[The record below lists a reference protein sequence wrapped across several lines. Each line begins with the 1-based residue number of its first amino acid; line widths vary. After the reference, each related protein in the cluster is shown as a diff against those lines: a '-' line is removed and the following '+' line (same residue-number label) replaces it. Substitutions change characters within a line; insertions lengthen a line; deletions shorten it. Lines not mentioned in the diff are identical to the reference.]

1 MDEFINHVK
10 IDYIQYINRCI
21 LCSIPGFSMKG
32 TALYEQFLGPISA
45 SSSALICY
53 LQSTLR
59 KDGLACPPTGS

>member
-1 MDEFINHVK
+1 
-10 IDYIQYINRCI
+10 
-21 LCSIPGFSMKG
+21 MKG